1 VTILNFPV
9 KQQSA
14 PLFHVHV
21 RAAAHFL
28 RAAESNASI
37 SLAPSPRCSVN
48 ARSFDAHGKRRARN
62 SVSISGAL
70 FANVFIPGGGVNNTT
85 PVKQAGN
92 GDGETFVHI
101 KAGGKC
107 WLASGGK
114 DFETLVY
121 FGGEHARAAAAAASS
136 PRIVP

>member
-1 VTILNFPV
+1 MP
-9 KQQSA
+9 
-14 PLFHVHV
+14 
-21 RAAAHFL
+21 
-28 RAAESNASI
+28 
-37 SLAPSPRCSVN
+37 
-48 ARSFDAHGKRRARN
+48 HGKRRARN

-70 FANVFIPGGGVNNTT
+70 FANVFVPGGGVNNTT

-114 DFETLVY
+114 DFEFRDSRL
-121 FGGEHARAAAAAASS
+121 FWRRARAATAAASS
-136 PRIVP
+136 PRQRARIVP